1 MPKRLRELYYIAHQ
15 DNLPSIFAKGILSHA
30 GVEREGVEFTRVYDE
45 GIVAWRKSK
54 STPAGRSLWEYANL
68 YFQPRNPMLY
78 RLVMEG
84 RLGDL
89 AILSVDKS
97 VLEQEGVFITTG
109 NAARNETLILPRREW
124 AKHSEEILRAA
135 ALTWWS
141 DTDGSK
147 RKIMAEVL
155 VPDTV
160 PPEFIKAVYVPDN
173 DARQRVASLL
183 QNTSRKQ
190 VPIIPE
196 PQMFFQPQR
205 VIRLTATLRLV
216 EGDMFFS
223 TLQTLTISVNTVGVM
238 GKGLASRAKYQFP
251 DAYVRYQDA
260 CKRGWLRP
268 GKPYLYKREA
278 SLDLAL
284 ADEPAMLTNAN
295 RQTWF
300 LFFPTKRHWRERSRL
315 DDIEKGLQWIEQN
328 YRSEGIKSLAMPA
341 LGCGLG
347 GLDWAVVGPLMVRYL
362 SRLDMPV
369 DIHLPLEGKV
379 PDEQLKREFLL
390 RDAA

>member
-30 GVEREGVEFTRVYDE
+30 GVEREGMEFTRVYDE

-54 STPAGRSLWEYANL
+54 RTPAGRSLWEYANL

-84 RLGDL
+84 RLEKL

-97 VLEQEGVFITTG
+97 VLEQEGVFITDG
-109 NAARNETLILPRREW
+109 NAARNETRILPRREW
-124 AKHSEEILRAA
+124 TKYSEEILRGA

-147 RKIMAEVL
+147 RRIMAEVL

-173 DARQRVASLL
+173 DARQRVAPLL
-183 QNTSRKQ
+183 QNTGRKQ

-205 VIRLTATLRLV
+205 VIRLTANLRLV

-278 SLDLAL
+278 SLDLVL

-315 DDIEKGLQWIEQN
+315 DDIEKGLQWVEQN
-328 YRSEGIKSLAMPA
+328 YRREGIKSLAMPA

-347 GLDWAVVGPLMVRYL
+347 GLDWAVVGPLMARYL